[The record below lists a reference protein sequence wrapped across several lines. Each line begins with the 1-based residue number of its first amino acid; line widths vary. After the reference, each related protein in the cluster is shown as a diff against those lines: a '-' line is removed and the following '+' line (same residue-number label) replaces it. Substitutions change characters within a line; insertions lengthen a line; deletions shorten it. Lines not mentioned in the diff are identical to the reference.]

1 MYISWKPLY
10 ICEEVRSMN
19 EWMNAWMN
27 GKIDKLE
34 LNTFSEIAQYI
45 IIISK
50 LYSKLQSD
58 V

>member
-1 MYISWKPLY
+1 
-10 ICEEVRSMN
+10 
-19 EWMNAWMN
+19 MNAWMN

-34 LNTFSEIAQYI
+34 LNIFSEIAQYI

>member
-10 ICEEVRSMN
+10 IYEEVRSMN

-34 LNTFSEIAQYI
+34 LNIFSEIAQYI